1 MFHIKPLKLNK
12 DREYTLE
19 TIITHNQNYWRDRHI
34 NDLVLQLNELDIKFN
49 VEKWK
54 RDGGDVYIMNNFQVL
69 LTDNSQGKRKVY
81 KIDINDQMTELE
93 QQKASEINEKQYTL
107 PLNYNIE
114 KFNED
119 NQVLHTDRLDWFS
132 KKNYVDQISS
142 IRQNKIQ
149 LYRPFRNNC
158 KIVDKKITKDRYKE
172 FTTLEENSNFNS
184 NFHIISING
193 KE

>member
-12 DREYTLE
+12 GNEYTLE

-81 KIDINDQMTELE
+81 KIDINDQMTE
-93 QQKASEINEKQYTL
+93 
-107 PLNYNIE
+107 
-114 KFNED
+114 
-119 NQVLHTDRLDWFS
+119 
-132 KKNYVDQISS
+132 
-142 IRQNKIQ
+142 
-149 LYRPFRNNC
+149 
-158 KIVDKKITKDRYKE
+158 
-172 FTTLEENSNFNS
+172 
-184 NFHIISING
+184 
-193 KE
+193 